1 MTFLKNSWNRL
12 TSSRLGKYFYTL
24 GVLIGEVFSFSYKVV
39 DEDEVDPN
47 KAKRVYEC
55 RSIIEWYIML
65 VGDFIAIG
73 TATLVILILV
83 DFAGPDIQ
91 FLNVLDYLV
100 PAQESAMDALT
111 GKVVDH
117 PLSLAMKRLTHLG
130 LLVLA
135 TNAILEIGLLIEE
148 PGVRHVRRVLALAF
162 TGMTLYLTK
171 EYALGKSDETNFLLG
186 CLAGLLAAFMWILG
200 PLSQKLRAH

>member
-1 MTFLKNSWNRL
+1 
-12 TSSRLGKYFYTL
+12 
-24 GVLIGEVFSFSYKVV
+24 
-39 DEDEVDPN
+39 
-47 KAKRVYEC
+47 
-55 RSIIEWYIML
+55 ML
-65 VGDFIAIG
+65 VGVFIAIG

-83 DFAGPDIQ
+83 DFAGPDIH
-91 FLNVLDYLV
+91 FLDVLNNLV
-100 PAQESAMDALT
+100 PEQQKAKDAQDAIA
-111 GKVVDH
+111 GKEVVH

-135 TNAILEIGLLIEE
+135 TNAILEIGLLIED

-171 EYALGKSDETNFLLG
+171 EYAMGKSDESNFLLG